1 MQSIFKK
8 RWGLLMKKLLAVLLF
23 IGVSFLSADDEDFS
37 YTYFDL
43 SAVQADD
50 TGYDATVSL
59 GLPFSLYL
67 RGTLEDIDAEIE
79 NAIFQKSSSIVSL
92 GTHVSI
98 ADLLKNV
105 TKDGF
110 KFNFARFMDF
120 YAELGTDKWELENIE
135 GVTEEGTDAYIQGGI
150 RVGDSDGW
158 ELSVYLEN
166 RSLAEVEINKD
177 NGKAEYT
184 LSDDVNNTLGI
195 KFINN
200 FHENMSLNI
209 NLDNDDS
216 IGSTASIGIRFRL

>member
-1 MQSIFKK
+1 
-8 RWGLLMKKLLAVLLF
+8 MKKLLAVLLF

-120 YAELGTDKWELENIE
+120 YAELGADKWELENIE

-158 ELSVYLEN
+158 ELSIYLEN

-177 NGKAEYT
+177 NGKAQYT

>member
-1 MQSIFKK
+1 
-8 RWGLLMKKLLAVLLF
+8 MKKLLVVVLF
-23 IGVSFLSADDEDFS
+23 FGVSFLSSDDEDFS

-50 TGYDATVSL
+50 TGYDATISL

-67 RGTLEDIDAEIE
+67 RGSLEDIEAEIE
-79 NAIFQKSSSIVSL
+79 NAIFHKSSSIVSL

-105 TKDGF
+105 SKNGF

-120 YAELGTDKWELENIE
+120 YAELGADKWELENIE

-150 RVGDSDGW
+150 RFGDSDGW
-158 ELSVYLEN
+158 ELSIYLEN
-166 RSLAEVEINKD
+166 RSLAEVEINQD
-177 NGKAEYT
+177 SGNAEYT

-200 FHENMSLNI
+200 FRENMSMHI

-216 IGSTASIGIRFRL
+216 IGSTASLGIRFRL

>member
-1 MQSIFKK
+1 
-8 RWGLLMKKLLAVLLF
+8 MKKLLAVLLF
-23 IGVSFLSADDEDFS
+23 FGVSFLSADDEDFS

-43 SAVQADD
+43 SAVQADN
-50 TGYDATVSL
+50 TGYDATFSL

-67 RGTLEDIDAEIE
+67 RGSVEDIDAEIE
-79 NAIFQKSSSIVSL
+79 NAIFEKSSSIVTL
-92 GTHVSI
+92 GAHVSI

-120 YAELGTDKWELENIE
+120 YAELGSDKWELENID
-135 GVTEEGTDAYIQGGI
+135 GVSEEGTDAYIQGGI
-150 RVGDSDGW
+150 RIGDSEGW

-166 RSLAEVEINKD
+166 RSLAEVEISQE

-195 KFINN
+195 KFTNN
-200 FHENMSLNI
+200 FQKNMSMNI
-209 NLDNDDS
+209 NLDNDDV

>member
-158 ELSVYLEN
+158 ELSIYLEN

-177 NGKAEYT
+177 NGKAQYT

>member
-1 MQSIFKK
+1 
-8 RWGLLMKKLLAVLLF
+8 MKKLLAVLLF
-23 IGVSFLSADDEDFS
+23 FGVFFLSADDEDFS

-43 SAVQADD
+43 SAVQADN
-50 TGYDATVSL
+50 TGYDATFSL

-67 RGTLEDIDAEIE
+67 RGSVEDIDAEIE
-79 NAIFQKSSSIVSL
+79 NAIFEKSSSIVTL

-120 YAELGTDKWELENIE
+120 YAELGTDKWELENID
-135 GVTEEGTDAYIQGGI
+135 GVSEEGTDAYIQGGI
-150 RVGDSDGW
+150 RVGDSEGW

-166 RSLAEVEINKD
+166 RSLAEVEISQE

-195 KFINN
+195 KFTNN
-200 FHENMSLNI
+200 FQENMSLNI
-209 NLDNDDS
+209 NIDNDDV

>member
-1 MQSIFKK
+1 
-8 RWGLLMKKLLAVLLF
+8 MKKLLAVLLF
-23 IGVSFLSADDEDFS
+23 IGFSFLSADDEDIS
-37 YTYFDL
+37 YTNYDL
-43 SAVQADD
+43 SVVQADD
-50 TGYDATVSL
+50 TGYDATDSL

-120 YAELGTDKWELENIE
+120 YAELGADKWELENIE

-158 ELSVYLEN
+158 ELSIYLEN

>member
-1 MQSIFKK
+1 
-8 RWGLLMKKLLAVLLF
+8 MKKLLAVLLF

-150 RVGDSDGW
+150 RVGDADGW

-177 NGKAEYT
+177 NGKAEYA

>member
-1 MQSIFKK
+1 
-8 RWGLLMKKLLAVLLF
+8 MKKLLAVLLF

-150 RVGDSDGW
+150 RVGDADGW

-200 FHENMSLNI
+200 FHENMSMNI
-209 NLDNDDS
+209 NLDNDD
-216 IGSTASIGIRFRL
+216 IVGSTASIGIRFRL

>member
-1 MQSIFKK
+1 
-8 RWGLLMKKLLAVLLF
+8 MKKLLAVLLF
-23 IGVSFLSADDEDFS
+23 FGVSFLSADDEDFS

-67 RGTLEDIDAEIE
+67 RGTVEDIDAEIE

-120 YAELGTDKWELENIE
+120 YAELGTDKWELENIG

-150 RVGDSDGW
+150 RVGDADGW

>member
-1 MQSIFKK
+1 
-8 RWGLLMKKLLAVLLF
+8 MKKLLAVLLF
-23 IGVSFLSADDEDFS
+23 FGVSFLSADDEDFS

-43 SAVQADD
+43 SAVQADN
-50 TGYDATVSL
+50 TGYDATFSL

-67 RGTLEDIDAEIE
+67 RGSVEDIDAEIE
-79 NAIFQKSSSIVSL
+79 NAIFEKSSSIVTL

-120 YAELGTDKWELENIE
+120 YAELGTDKWELENID
-135 GVTEEGTDAYIQGGI
+135 GVSEEGTDAYIQGGI
-150 RVGDSDGW
+150 RVGDSEGW

-166 RSLAEVEINKD
+166 RSLAEVEISQE

-195 KFINN
+195 KFTNN
-200 FHENMSLNI
+200 FQENMSMNI
-209 NLDNDDS
+209 NLDNDDV

>member
-1 MQSIFKK
+1 
-8 RWGLLMKKLLAVLLF
+8 MKKLLAVLLF

-43 SAVQADD
+43 SVVQADD

-105 TKDGF
+105 TKNGF

-135 GVTEEGTDAYIQGGI
+135 GVSEEGTDAYIQGGI

-158 ELSVYLEN
+158 ELSIYLEN

>member
-1 MQSIFKK
+1 
-8 RWGLLMKKLLAVLLF
+8 MKKLLAVLLF
-23 IGVSFLSADDEDFS
+23 FGVSFLSADDEDFS

-43 SAVQADD
+43 SAVQADN
-50 TGYDATVSL
+50 TGYDATFSL

-67 RGTLEDIDAEIE
+67 RGSVEDIDAEIE
-79 NAIFQKSSSIVSL
+79 NAIFEKSSSIVTL
-92 GTHVSI
+92 GAHVSI

-120 YAELGTDKWELENIE
+120 YAELGSDKWELENID
-135 GVTEEGTDAYIQGGI
+135 GVSEEGTDAYIQGGI
-150 RVGDSDGW
+150 RIGDSEGW

-166 RSLAEVEINKD
+166 RSLAEIEISQD

-195 KFINN
+195 KFTNN
-200 FHENMSLNI
+200 FQENMSMNI
-209 NLDNDDS
+209 NLDNDDV

>member
-1 MQSIFKK
+1 M
-8 RWGLLMKKLLAVLLF
+8 GLLMKKLLAVLLF
-23 IGVSFLSADDEDFS
+23 FGVSFLSADDEDFS
-37 YTYFDL
+37 YTYLDL
-43 SAVQADD
+43 SAVQADN
-50 TGYDATVSL
+50 TGYDATFSL

-67 RGTLEDIDAEIE
+67 RGSVEDIDAEIE
-79 NAIFQKSSSIVSL
+79 NAIFEKSSSIVAL

-120 YAELGTDKWELENIE
+120 YAELGTDKWELENID
-135 GVTEEGTDAYIQGGI
+135 GVSEEGTDAYIQGGI
-150 RVGDSDGW
+150 RVGDSEGW

-166 RSLAEVEINKD
+166 RSLAEVEISQD

-195 KFINN
+195 KFTNN
-200 FHENMSLNI
+200 FQENMSMNI
-209 NLDNDDS
+209 NLDNDDV

>member
-1 MQSIFKK
+1 
-8 RWGLLMKKLLAVLLF
+8 MKKLLAVLLF
-23 IGVSFLSADDEDFS
+23 SGVTFVSADDEDFS
-37 YTYFDL
+37 YTYLDF
-43 SAVQADD
+43 SAVQSED
-50 TGYDATVSL
+50 TGYDATLSL

-67 RGTLEDIDAEIE
+67 RGSLEDIDTEIE
-79 NAIFQKSSSIVSL
+79 NSIFKKSSSIISL

-98 ADLLKNV
+98 ADILKNV

-120 YAELGTDKWELENIE
+120 YAELGTDKWELENIN
-135 GVTEEGTDAYIQGGI
+135 GVSEEGTDAYIQGGI
-150 RVGDSDGW
+150 RVGDSEGW

-166 RSLAEVEINKD
+166 RSLAEVEINQE
-177 NGKAEYT
+177 NGKADYT

-200 FHENMSLNI
+200 FHENMSMNI
-209 NLDNDDS
+209 NFDNDDV

>member
-1 MQSIFKK
+1 
-8 RWGLLMKKLLAVLLF
+8 MKKLLAVLLF

-135 GVTEEGTDAYIQGGI
+135 GVSEEGTDAYIQGGI

-158 ELSVYLEN
+158 ELSIYLEN
-166 RSLAEVEINKD
+166 RSLAEVEVNID

>member
-1 MQSIFKK
+1 
-8 RWGLLMKKLLAVLLF
+8 MKKLLAVLLF

-67 RGTLEDIDAEIE
+67 RGTVEDIDAEIE

-120 YAELGTDKWELENIE
+120 YAELGADKWELENIE

-158 ELSVYLEN
+158 ELSIYLEN

>member
-1 MQSIFKK
+1 
-8 RWGLLMKKLLAVLLF
+8 MKKLLAVLLF
-23 IGVSFLSADDEDFS
+23 FGVSFLSADDEDFS

-43 SAVQADD
+43 SAVQADN
-50 TGYDATVSL
+50 TGYDATFSL

-67 RGTLEDIDAEIE
+67 RGSVEDIDAEIE
-79 NAIFQKSSSIVSL
+79 NAIFEKSSSIVSL

-120 YAELGTDKWELENIE
+120 YAELGTDKWELENID
-135 GVTEEGTDAYIQGGI
+135 GVSEEGTDAYIQGGI
-150 RVGDSDGW
+150 RVGDSEGW

-166 RSLAEVEINKD
+166 RSLAEVEISQE

-195 KFINN
+195 KFTNN
-200 FHENMSLNI
+200 FQENMSLNI
-209 NLDNDDS
+209 NIDNDDV

>member
-1 MQSIFKK
+1 
-8 RWGLLMKKLLAVLLF
+8 MKKLLAVLLF
-23 IGVSFLSADDEDFS
+23 IGGPFISADDEDFS
-37 YTYFDL
+37 YTYLDL
-43 SAVQADD
+43 SAVQAED

-67 RGTLEDIDAEIE
+67 RGSIEGVDTEIE
-79 NAIFQKSSSIVSL
+79 NAIFEKSSSIISI

-120 YAELGTDKWELENIE
+120 YAELGTDKWELENID
-135 GVTEEGTDAYIQGGI
+135 GVSEEGTDAYIQGGI
-150 RVGDSDGW
+150 RVGDSEGW
-158 ELSVYLEN
+158 ELSIYLEN
-166 RSLAEVEINKD
+166 RSLAEVEINQE
-177 NGKAEYT
+177 NGKVEYT

-200 FHENMSLNI
+200 FQENMSMNI
-209 NLDNDDS
+209 NLDNDDV
-216 IGSTASIGIRFRL
+216 IGSTVSIGIRFRL

>member
-1 MQSIFKK
+1 
-8 RWGLLMKKLLAVLLF
+8 MKKLLAVLLF

-67 RGTLEDIDAEIE
+67 RGTVEDIDAEIE

-120 YAELGTDKWELENIE
+120 YAELGADKWELENIE

-158 ELSVYLEN
+158 
-166 RSLAEVEINKD
+166 
-177 NGKAEYT
+177 
-184 LSDDVNNTLGI
+184 
-195 KFINN
+195 
-200 FHENMSLNI
+200 
-209 NLDNDDS
+209 
-216 IGSTASIGIRFRL
+216 

>member
-1 MQSIFKK
+1 
-8 RWGLLMKKLLAVLLF
+8 MKKLLAVLLF
-23 IGVSFLSADDEDFS
+23 FGVSFLSADDEDFS

-120 YAELGTDKWELENIE
+120 YAELGADKWELENIE

>member
-1 MQSIFKK
+1 
-8 RWGLLMKKLLAVLLF
+8 MKKLLAVLLF

-110 KFNFARFMDF
+110 KFNFARFLDF
-120 YAELGTDKWELENIE
+120 YAELGADKWELENIE

-158 ELSVYLEN
+158 ELSIYLEN

-216 IGSTASIGIRFRL
+216 LG

>member
-1 MQSIFKK
+1 MP
-8 RWGLLMKKLLAVLLF
+8 
-23 IGVSFLSADDEDFS
+23 GVS
-37 YTYFDL
+37 
-43 SAVQADD
+43 
-50 TGYDATVSL
+50 
-59 GLPFSLYL
+59 
-67 RGTLEDIDAEIE
+67 

-92 GTHVSI
+92 GTHISI

-150 RVGDSDGW
+150 RVGDADGW

-216 IGSTASIGIRFRL
+216 IGSTASIGLRFRL

>member
-23 IGVSFLSADDEDFS
+23 IGVSSLSADDEDFS
-37 YTYFDL
+37 YTYLDL
-43 SAVQADD
+43 SAVQAED

-67 RGTLEDIDAEIE
+67 RGTIEDIDAEIE
-79 NAIFQKSSSIVSL
+79 NTSFEKSSSIVSL
-92 GTHVSI
+92 GAHISI
-98 ADLLKNV
+98 ADILKNV
-105 TKDGF
+105 TVDSF

-120 YAELGTDKWELENIE
+120 YAELGADKWELENIS
-135 GVTEEGTDAYIQGGI
+135 GLSEEGTDAYIQGGI
-150 RVGDSDGW
+150 RLGDSEGW
-158 ELSVYLEN
+158 ELNIYLEN
-166 RSLAEVEINKD
+166 RSLAEVAINPE
-177 NGKAEYT
+177 NGEAEYT

-195 KFINN
+195 RFINN
-200 FHENMSLNI
+200 FNDNISLNI

>member
-1 MQSIFKK
+1 
-8 RWGLLMKKLLAVLLF
+8 MKKLLAVLLF

-110 KFNFARFMDF
+110 KFNFARFLDF
-120 YAELGTDKWELENIE
+120 YAELGADKWELENIE

-158 ELSVYLEN
+158 ELSIYLEN
-166 RSLAEVEINKD
+166 RSLAEVEVNID

>member
-1 MQSIFKK
+1 
-8 RWGLLMKKLLAVLLF
+8 MKKLLAVLLF
-23 IGVSFLSADDEDFS
+23 FGVSFLSADDEDFS

-43 SAVQADD
+43 SAVQADN
-50 TGYDATVSL
+50 TGYDATLSL

-67 RGTLEDIDAEIE
+67 RGSIEDIDAEIE
-79 NAIFQKSSSIVSL
+79 NAIFEKSSSIVSL

-120 YAELGTDKWELENIE
+120 YAELGADKWELENID
-135 GVTEEGTDAYIQGGI
+135 GVSEEGTDAYIQGGI
-150 RVGDSDGW
+150 RIGDSEGW

-166 RSLAEVEINKD
+166 RSLAEVEISQE

-195 KFINN
+195 KFTNN
-200 FHENMSLNI
+200 FQKNMSMNI
-209 NLDNDDS
+209 NLDNDDV

>member
-1 MQSIFKK
+1 
-8 RWGLLMKKLLAVLLF
+8 MKKLLAVLLF
-23 IGVSFLSADDEDFS
+23 FGVSFLSADDEDFS

-43 SAVQADD
+43 SAVQADN
-50 TGYDATVSL
+50 TGYDATFSL

-67 RGTLEDIDAEIE
+67 RGSVEDIDAEIE
-79 NAIFQKSSSIVSL
+79 NAIFEKSSSIVTL

-120 YAELGTDKWELENIE
+120 YAELGSDKWELENID
-135 GVTEEGTDAYIQGGI
+135 GVSEEGTDAYIQGGI
-150 RVGDSDGW
+150 RVGDSEGW

-166 RSLAEVEINKD
+166 RSLAEVEISQE

-195 KFINN
+195 KFTNN
-200 FHENMSLNI
+200 FQENMSMNI
-209 NLDNDDS
+209 NLDNDDV
-216 IGSTASIGIRFRL
+216 IGSTVSIGIRFRL

>member
-1 MQSIFKK
+1 MQFILIKM
-8 RWGLLMKKLLAVLLF
+8 GLLMKKLLAVLLF
-23 IGVSFLSADDEDFS
+23 FGVSFISADDEDFS

-50 TGYDATVSL
+50 TGYDATISL

-67 RGTLEDIDAEIE
+67 RGTVEDIDAEIE

-120 YAELGTDKWELENIE
+120 YAELGADKWELENIE
-135 GVTEEGTDAYIQGGI
+135 GVAEEGTDAYIQGGI

-158 ELSVYLEN
+158 ELSIYLEN

-200 FHENMSLNI
+200 FHENMSMNF
-209 NLDNDDS
+209 NVDNDDV

>member
-1 MQSIFKK
+1 
-8 RWGLLMKKLLAVLLF
+8 MKKLLAVLLF

-43 SAVQADD
+43 SVVQADD

-92 GTHVSI
+92 GMHVSI

-105 TKDGF
+105 TKNGF

-135 GVTEEGTDAYIQGGI
+135 GVSEEGTDAYIQGGI

-158 ELSVYLEN
+158 ELSIYLEN

>member
-1 MQSIFKK
+1 
-8 RWGLLMKKLLAVLLF
+8 MKKLLAVLLF
-23 IGVSFLSADDEDFS
+23 FGVSFLSADDEDFS

-43 SAVQADD
+43 SAVQADN
-50 TGYDATVSL
+50 TGYDATFSL

-67 RGTLEDIDAEIE
+67 RGSVEDIDAEIE
-79 NAIFQKSSSIVSL
+79 NAIFEKSSSIVSL

-120 YAELGTDKWELENIE
+120 YAELGTDKWELENID
-135 GVTEEGTDAYIQGGI
+135 GVSEEGTDAYIQGGI
-150 RVGDSDGW
+150 RVGDSEGW

-166 RSLAEVEINKD
+166 RSLAEVEISQE

-200 FHENMSLNI
+200 FQENMSMNI
-209 NLDNDDS
+209 NLDNDDV

>member
-1 MQSIFKK
+1 
-8 RWGLLMKKLLAVLLF
+8 MKKLLAVLLF
-23 IGVSFLSADDEDFS
+23 VGGSFISADDEDFS
-37 YTYFDL
+37 YTYLDL

-67 RGTLEDIDAEIE
+67 RGSVEGVDAEIE
-79 NAIFQKSSSIVSL
+79 TAIFEKSSSIISI

-98 ADLLKNV
+98 ADILKNV

-120 YAELGTDKWELENIE
+120 YAELGTDKWELENID
-135 GVTEEGTDAYIQGGI
+135 GVSEEGTDAYIQGGI
-150 RVGDSDGW
+150 RVGDSEGW
-158 ELSVYLEN
+158 ELSIYLEN
-166 RSLAEVEINKD
+166 RRLAEVEINQEH
-177 NGKAEYT
+177 GKAEYT

-200 FHENMSLNI
+200 FQENMSMNI
-209 NLDNDDS
+209 NLDNDDV

>member
-1 MQSIFKK
+1 
-8 RWGLLMKKLLAVLLF
+8 MKKLLAVLLF
-23 IGVSFLSADDEDFS
+23 FGVSFLSADDEDFS

-59 GLPFSLYL
+59 ALPFSLYL
-67 RGTLEDIDAEIE
+67 RGTVEDIDAEIE

-92 GTHVSI
+92 GTHISI

-150 RVGDSDGW
+150 RVGDADGW

>member
-1 MQSIFKK
+1 
-8 RWGLLMKKLLAVLLF
+8 MKKLLAVLLF

-120 YAELGTDKWELENIE
+120 YAELGADKWELENIE